1 MGLRTPRITMMPGLL
16 RAFTLALTALLA
28 LGAPAAGQ
36 DWPARPM
43 TMVIPFAAAG
53 GVDVVGRIM
62 GARMAEILG
71 RPVII
76 ENVGGAGGMV
86 GSSRVAKATPDGYQ
100 FVLGSVGTHAQNQT
114 LYKNPLYNTATDFAP
129 VALVAEQP
137 IILASRNTLPANDL
151 REFIAYTTAN
161 QTKMQ
166 YGSPGSGSSSH
177 LACALLTSAIGAS
190 KVTHIP
196 YRTGGVVPDLIAGR
210 IDYQCPTGAVATP
223 LYQGK
228 QARMIATLTRD
239 RWRNLPDLPT
249 AHEQGL
255 TNFEAYIWFALF
267 LPRGTPAAIVQK
279 LNTAAVEAM
288 STPSVQARLNEVGA
302 TVVAPERRS
311 PEYLQKFVE
320 SEIAKWA
327 GPIKAAGIVG
337 E

>member
-1 MGLRTPRITMMPGLL
+1 MPCVVTMLRLPH
-16 RAFTLALTALLA
+16 ALAVIGLLA
-28 LGAPAAGQ
+28 LPAPAASQ
-36 DWPARPM
+36 EWPTRSM

-53 GVDVVGRIM
+53 GVDVVGRII
-62 GARMAEILG
+62 GARMAEILR

-86 GSSRVAKATPDGYQ
+86 GSSRVAKAAPDGYQ

-137 IILASRNTLPANDL
+137 IILAARNTLPAGNL
-151 REFIAYTTAN
+151 PEFIAYTKAN
-161 QTKMQ
+161 QAKMQ

-177 LACALLTSAIGAS
+177 LACALLTSAIGAA

-210 IDYQCPTGAVATP
+210 IDYQCPTGTVAVP
-223 LYQGK
+223 LIEGN
-228 QARMIATLTRD
+228 QAKMIATLTRE
-239 RWRNLPDLPT
+239 RWQRAPNLAT

-255 TNFEAYIWFALF
+255 ADFEAYIWFALF
-267 LPRGTPAAIVQK
+267 LPRGTPTAIVQR
-279 LNTAAVEAM
+279 LNAAAVEAM
-288 STPSVQARLNEVGA
+288 NTPAVQARLNEVGA
-302 TVVAPERRS
+302 TIVAPERRS

-320 SEIAKWA
+320 SEISKWA
-327 GPIKAAGIVG
+327 APIRAAGIVG

>member
-1 MGLRTPRITMMPGLL
+1 MLRIVLPRLPH
-16 RAFTLALTALLA
+16 ALALTGLLA
-28 LGAPAAGQ
+28 LSAPAMSQ
-36 DWPARPM
+36 EFPTRPM

-62 GARMAEILG
+62 GARMAEILK

-76 ENVGGAGGMV
+76 ENIGGAGGMV
-86 GSSRVAKATPDGYQ
+86 GSSRVAKAAPDGYQ

-137 IILASRNTLPANDL
+137 IILAARNTLPANNL
-151 REFIAYTTAN
+151 PEFIAYAREN
-161 QTKMQ
+161 QGKMQ

-177 LACALLTSAIGAS
+177 LACALLTSAIGAP
-190 KVTHIP
+190 KITHIP

-223 LYQGK
+223 LYQGN
-228 QARMIATLTRD
+228 QAKMIATLTRN
-239 RWRNLPDLPT
+239 RWQSLPELAT

-279 LNTAAVEAM
+279 LNAAAVEAM
-288 STPSVQARLNEVGA
+288 NTPAVQARLNEVGA
-302 TVVAPERRS
+302 TVVAPERQT

-320 SEIAKWA
+320 NEIAKWA
-327 GPIKAAGIVG
+327 GPIRAAGIVG